1 MASKNNKKS
10 EQSPKPK
17 PTKKTSK
24 KDPEAKDPVE
34 PTNRPRE
41 LTVVGIGAS
50 AGGLPALQSFFGALA
65 SDTGMAFV
73 VVTHLHPEH
82 ESHMAELLQK
92 NTQMPAAQVN
102 DKIKVEPNHVYVIPP
117 NRSILM
123 ADGHLETVEFTEPHG
138 RRTPIDHFFRSL
150 ASGHSESIA
159 VILSGGGT
167 DGSVGVKDIKE
178 RGGLILVQHPNDA
191 EYDSM
196 PRAAISTGLADVVL
210 PAPQLAEKLVEYG
223 RHRPQLPQ
231 DPGQLSEQEVETLQ
245 RILAQVHA
253 RTGHD
258 FNQYKRSTILR
269 RVERR
274 MQLNGFTTLEA
285 YLDYLRHN
293 ANEAQAMFN
302 DILIGVTNFFRDR
315 DSWLELQ
322 EKVIPALLDT
332 KNREDGI
339 RAWSIGCA
347 TGEEAYSLAIL
358 LFERAANLDF
368 RPHIQVFASDLDESS
383 IAHAREGLYPAAIE
397 ADVSPER
404 LERFFTS
411 EGEYYRVKRE
421 IRDAVLF
428 TNHNVLRDPPFSRQD
443 LIACRNV
450 LIYLQREIQE
460 NVFDIFHYAL
470 NPDGYLF
477 LGSSESA
484 EHIPEQ
490 FNVVDKSHRIYQA
503 RPWNGEKPHMPAM
516 PLALGRGRIA
526 AERYRA
532 TRPHLTRFLEEETPA
547 VEHRKALESY
557 APPSV
562 IINERAMI
570 VHVSES
576 AGRYL
581 LQPKGP
587 ITGDLLKLVRP
598 ELQLELRTAIFH
610 AFEKDRA
617 TLSRPVFVQFNGHP
631 RRVVLT
637 VRPRIESTM
646 RGGEQE
652 RQALVVFLEDE
663 LDEPITINEAE
674 THPPRDEAERDQMV
688 SRLEAEVQRLREQL
702 QITIEEYDSSNEE
715 MKAANE
721 ELQSINEEYRSAT
734 EELETSKEEL
744 QSVNEELQTV
754 NSDMRNKL
762 EELAR
767 AHEELENLLGA
778 TEIGI
783 LFLDRE
789 LRIQRFTAG
798 MNNFFNIMPG
808 DRGRPIRH
816 LTHKMRYDR
825 LTEDAE
831 QVLRGLVPVEHEV
844 QTENDDWFLLRLR
857 PYRTTEDKIQGVVI
871 SFVDINKFKEA
882 EQEIL
887 HAKETLEERVLE
899 RTSELD
905 EANQRI
911 REARNLFHALFSA
924 NPIPTA
930 LTRLEDDVFL
940 NVNVEFLTYFGFQRE
955 DVIDHSAEEFNLDLG
970 LGTPSREDFIA
981 LVKREGKVRNYER
994 EIMHPSGEIRNILA
1008 SIQYIDLD
1016 GTEALISTFIDIT
1029 DRVHAEQQ
1037 IRALASEL
1045 TTTEQAE
1052 RHRLAQILHDDLQQR
1067 IFAIQMQLSFLKD
1080 AYEKNDLQAF
1090 AIDFPQLEEWLAE
1103 SIKVTRQLSVDL
1115 SPPILHG
1122 EGLVE
1127 ATVWLASQMQEQYGL
1142 KVNMNSVGRPA
1153 ELDQNLR
1160 VMLFYAV
1167 RELLFNVVKH
1177 AETPEAN
1184 VSFEHHEN
1192 DLTIIVSDGGKGF
1205 NSQVTMQRPGAAHGL
1220 LNLRHRLNLLGC
1232 TMEVE
1237 SQPGNGTQVI
1247 IEVPYE
1253 RPDD

>member
-1 MASKNNKKS
+1 MPSKNNSKKS
-10 EQSPKPK
+10 QQSAK
-17 PTKKTSK
+17 PTKKTSN
-24 KDPEAKDPVE
+24 KDPEAKAPVE
-34 PTNRPRE
+34 PTNRQKE

-50 AGGLPALQSFFGALA
+50 AGGLAALQAFFSAL
-65 SDTGMAFV
+65 SPDTGMAFV

-82 ESHMAELLQK
+82 ESHMAELLQSH
-92 NTQMPAAQVN
+92 TGMPTKQV
-102 DKIKVEPNHVYVIPP
+102 KEKLKVEPNHVYVIPP

-123 ADGHLETVEFTEPHG
+123 ADSHLETVQFKEPRG

-178 RGGLILVQHPNDA
+178 KGGLILVQHPTDA

-196 PRAAISTGLADVVL
+196 PRAALSTGLADVVL
-210 PAPQLAEKLVEYG
+210 PAAQLAEKLVEYG
-223 RHRPQLPQ
+223 RHRPQIPH
-231 DPGQLSEQEVETLQ
+231 DPGQLSKQEVETLQ

-315 DSWLELQ
+315 DSWVALE
-322 EKVIPALLDT
+322 ENVIPALFDT
-332 KNREDGI
+332 KKSEDGI
-339 RAWSIGCA
+339 RVWSIGCA
-347 TGEEAYSLAIL
+347 TGEEAYSVAIL
-358 LFERAANLDF
+358 LFEYASNLDF
-368 RPHIQVFASDLDESS
+368 RPHIQVFASDLDENS

-411 EGEYYRVKRE
+411 EGEYYRVKSE
-421 IRDAVLF
+421 IRESVLF
-428 TNHNVLRDPPFSRQD
+428 TNHNVLRDPPFTRQD

-450 LIYLQREIQE
+450 LIYLQREVQD

-470 NPDGYLF
+470 NPGGYLF

-484 EHIPEQ
+484 EHLPER
-490 FNVVDKSHRIYQA
+490 FNVLNKPHRLYQA
-503 RPWNGEKPHMPAM
+503 RPWNGERPHIPAM
-516 PLALGRGRIA
+516 PVFLGQGRRDG
-526 AERYRA
+526 ERYRV
-532 TRPHLTRFLEEETPA
+532 TRPPPTRFLEEEFPA
-547 VEHRKALESY
+547 KEHHRALESN
-557 APPSV
+557 APPS
-562 IINERAMI
+562 ILINETSLV
-570 VHVSES
+570 VHLSET

-587 ITGDLLKLVRP
+587 ITGELLKLVRP
-598 ELQLELRTAIFH
+598 ELQLELRTAIFR
-610 AFEKDRA
+610 AFEKNRA

-631 RRVVLT
+631 RRVILA
-637 VRPRIESTM
+637 VRPRLETTARS
-646 RGGEQE
+646 REQE

-663 LDEPITINEAE
+663 LDELVEGKEAK
-674 THPPRDEAERDQMV
+674 THPLRDEAERDEMV
-688 SRLEAEVQRLREQL
+688 VRLDAEVQRLREQL

-744 QSVNEELQTV
+744 QSLNEELQTV
-754 NSDMRNKL
+754 NIDMRSKL
-762 EELAR
+762 QELAR
-767 AHEELENLLGA
+767 AHEELETVLGA

-798 MNNFFNIMPG
+798 MSNLFNIMPG

-816 LTHKMRYDR
+816 LTHKMRYDG
-825 LTEDAE
+825 LTDEAE
-831 QVLRGLVPVEHEV
+831 QVLRKLVPAEHEV
-844 QTENDDWFLLRLR
+844 QTENDDWFLMRLR

-871 SFVDINKFKEA
+871 SFVDVNKLKKA

-887 HAKETLEERVLE
+887 YAKETLEERVLE
-899 RTSELD
+899 RTRELD

-911 REARNLFHALFSA
+911 RETRDLFYTLFDA

-930 LTRLEDDVFL
+930 LTRIEDDVLL
-940 NVNVEFLTYFGFQRE
+940 NVNVEFHNYFNFEADQIIGHNIQEFGLGLAQENQTR
-955 DVIDHSAEEFNLDLG
+955 EEFIAYVKQVGNI
-970 LGTPSREDFIA
+970 GT
-981 LVKREGKVRNYER
+981 YETA
-994 EIMHPSGEIRNILA
+994 IPHPSGETRNLLA
-1008 SIQYIDLD
+1008 SVQYINIDNTD
-1016 GTEALISTFIDIT
+1016 ALITAFIDIT
-1029 DRVHAEQQ
+1029 DRVRAEEQ

-1067 IFAIQMQLSFLKD
+1067 IFAVQMQLSFLKD

-1127 ATVWLASQMQEQYGL
+1127 ATIWLASQMQEQYGL
-1142 KVNMNSVGRPA
+1142 KVNINSNGQRA
-1153 ELDQNLR
+1153 ELSQNLR
-1160 VMLFYAV
+1160 VLLFHAL
-1167 RELLFNVVKH
+1167 RELLFNIVKH
-1177 AETPEAN
+1177 AEILEAT
-1184 VSFEHHEN
+1184 VTFEYHESN
-1192 DLTIIVSDGGKGF
+1192 LTIFVSDGGKGF
-1205 NSQVTMQRPGAAHGL
+1205 DSQETMQNLQTAHGL

-1232 TMEVE
+1232 TMEVK
-1237 SQPGNGTQVI
+1237 SHPGNGTQAI

-1253 RPDD
+1253 QTDD